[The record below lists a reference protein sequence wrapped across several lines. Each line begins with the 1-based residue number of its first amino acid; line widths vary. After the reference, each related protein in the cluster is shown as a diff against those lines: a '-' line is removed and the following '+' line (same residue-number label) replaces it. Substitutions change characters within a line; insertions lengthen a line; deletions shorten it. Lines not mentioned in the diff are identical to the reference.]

1 MIIDAHVHL
10 QGSVYPGDERAG
22 VDGLLRAM
30 DEAGVS
36 RAIVVGLEPKDNE
49 SIIEIATSYSSRL
62 TSFIVV
68 DPEDRVG
75 FVIERA
81 VMEGGIRGLG
91 EIYLKCG
98 PSQLPEAHLRP
109 VLEAARTHAL
119 PVMVHTGDF
128 SYTAPLLVT
137 DMARRFPDVI
147 FILAHM
153 GSIAFVLDAIE
164 VAKMFPNI
172 YLETSGMTSPSML
185 RRAVA
190 ECGPERILLGSDY
203 PSWHPLIERARI
215 EAADLDVAT
224 TRMILGENIARLLN
238 L

>member
-81 VMEGGIRGLG
+81 VMKEAYGG
-91 EIYLKCG
+91 
-98 PSQLPEAHLRP
+98 
-109 VLEAARTHAL
+109 
-119 PVMVHTGDF
+119 
-128 SYTAPLLVT
+128 LVKST
-137 DMARRFPDVI
+137 
-147 FILAHM
+147 
-153 GSIAFVLDAIE
+153 
-164 VAKMFPNI
+164 
-172 YLETSGMTSPSML
+172 
-185 RRAVA
+185 
-190 ECGPERILLGSDY
+190 
-203 PSWHPLIERARI
+203 
-215 EAADLDVAT
+215 
-224 TRMILGENIARLLN
+224 
-238 L
+238 